1 MLNSEKAT
9 PIFGVAFV
17 YDLLNQLE
25 FDDKTSCTNT
35 ITHIVVTRHL
45 FSNVSQPIDDDAGAF
60 DRTNNDYAVLMRQ
73 GRMKK
78 EVKENVFY
86 QESISKE

>member
-60 DRTNNDYAVLMRQ
+60 DRTNNDYAHVRVQ
-73 GRMKK
+73 
-78 EVKENVFY
+78 
-86 QESISKE
+86 